1 MKLYGGYSGAR
12 TGGTR
17 AAAATVKRSPLKPLA
32 IILAIVLV
40 IEGMYF
46 MAVYS
51 KNAFIT
57 KWRNIYITTAMETMN
72 HQWLATAIIP
82 MDVINEVVGR
92 KEASL
97 ESQENME
104 SSWGTEV
111 PDEVPGNEPSA
122 PEKEPDVQEIITDI
136 TEVTEEEKTEL
147 DKRKSFFSLF
157 HELDQDSFDAY
168 LEKNPHILD
177 NGWENIY
184 INEAGLDDEGT
195 DIMTTNGDQVL
206 AIDVPN
212 KILLIRVKGE
222 GYRGILAIGKDPAQ
236 LSLQES
242 AWLGTSGQ
250 TVAQIAT
257 RTEGVLAMTGSG
269 FDDPDENA
277 NGGILSSFAMCHGL
291 PLGTTSIRPGDKRIE
306 LHENNLMYIVDTKSP
321 VGETCTDAA
330 EWQPAI
336 IIDGKDVLG
345 YGWDG
350 LQPRAII
357 GQSSKYEI
365 MMLVIEGRFLWKGI
379 VGITLYDCADLLLS
393 YNCMQAMNLDGG
405 ASAIMWYRGETITNC
420 SNTNLKD
427 GRPLPTAFV
436 YGAK

>member
-1 MKLYGGYSGAR
+1 MKLFGGYHGAR
-12 TGGTR
+12 TGGAHT
-17 AAAATVKRSPLKPLA
+17 AAVPAKRSLKPLA
-32 IILAIVLV
+32 IILAIVLA

-46 MAVYS
+46 IAVYS

-82 MDVINEVVGR
+82 MDIIEDVVDR

-104 SSWGTEV
+104 SSWGTEL
-111 PDEVPGNEPSA
+111 PDEAPETTPTT
-122 PEKEPDVQEIITDI
+122 PEKEPDVQEFITDVQEF
-136 TEVTEEEKTEL
+136 TDQEADENA
-147 DKRKSFFSLF
+147 KRTSFYSLF
-157 HELDQDSFDAY
+157 HELDPDSFEAY
-168 LEKNPHILD
+168 LDKNPQILD

-250 TVAQIAT
+250 TVATIAT

-269 FDDPDENA
+269 FNDPDENA
-277 NGGILSSFAMCHGL
+277 NGGILSSFAMCHGV
-291 PLGTTSIRPGDKRIE
+291 PLGTPSVRKGDKRIE
-306 LHENNLMYIVDTKSP
+306 LHENNLMYIVDTKTP
-321 VGETCTDAA
+321 VSEDCTDAA
-330 EWQPAI
+330 EWQPAV

-365 MMLVIEGRFLWKGI
+365 MMLVIEGRAPLKGI
-379 VGITLYDCADLLLS
+379 LGITLYDCADLLLS

-405 ASAIMWYRGETITNC
+405 TSAIMWYNGETITNC

-427 GRPLPTAFV
+427 GRTLPTAFV